1 MTQPPNNPN
10 DPYGNDPYGTPDS
23 GATPGGGNTG
33 APGQDNSQQPYPPQG
48 YPQQSSSQQGAPA
61 GGFGG
66 PSAPGGPGGPSG
78 PGGGNPSYSQQN
90 PSPQDPAP
98 RNRVDSKGFFAALFD
113 FSFKSYVTIKFAAFI
128 YALALLGLGIGWL
141 VLLIV
146 SFSDSALAGV
156 MFLIFGTLLFG
167 LYLVFIRMMLEFYIA
182 AVRTAQNTS
191 ALQTEVES
199 LRWDISQKK

>member
-10 DPYGNDPYGTPDS
+10 DPYGNDPYGTPDG
-23 GATPGGGNTG
+23 GAAPGGGNAG
-33 APGQDNSQQPYPPQG
+33 APGQDNPQQG
-48 YPQQSSSQQGAPA
+48 YPQQSAPQQGSPA
-61 GGFGG
+61 SGFGGFGG
-66 PSAPGGPGGPSG
+66 PAGPGGPGGPAG
-78 PGGGNPSYSQQN
+78 PSYSQQN
-90 PSPQDPAP
+90 PYPQGPAP

-128 YALALLGLGIGWL
+128 YALALLALGIIWL
-141 VLLIV
+141 VLLIG
-146 SFSDSALAGV
+146 SFSQSALAGV